1 LKIGQLLNLHY
12 LLLITQ
18 LTSRLIA
25 KKEKNKMKEESDFSF
40 SKVSI
45 IGVGLIGGSLGLA
58 LKEKKP
64 NFKIIGIDKQE
75 IIEKAIFRGAIDE
88 GTTNLEEG
96 IKEADVVILATPV
109 KTILD
114 LLPKI
119 NPFLK
124 KECLV
129 TDTGST
135 KTQIVKRANK
145 VLSKDIHFIG
155 GHPMAGS
162 EKYGINS
169 ADPHLF
175 LDKTYIL
182 TPTNKSNLVVLEKTF
197 SIIRMIGAKR
207 LILDPLDHDRIVGAV
222 SHLPQIMAVSLINM
236 INILTEEEDNNNY
249 FKSIGEGFKDMT
261 RIASSPYK
269 IWEDI
274 YKTNQENILEMIQE
288 FRNYLEVI
296 EDKLKN
302 DPRSLK
308 EEFQKAQ
315 MLRKK
320 L

>member
-1 LKIGQLLNLHY
+1 MEG
-12 LLLITQ
+12 
-18 LTSRLIA
+18 
-25 KKEKNKMKEESDFSF
+25 ESDFSF
-40 SKVSI
+40 KKITI

-75 IIEKAIFRGAIDE
+75 IIEKAIIRGAIDE
-88 GTTNLEEG
+88 GAINLKEG

-109 KTILD
+109 KIILD
-114 LLPKI
+114 LLPQI
-119 NPFLK
+119 NSFLK
-124 KECLV
+124 KGCLV

-135 KTQIVKRANK
+135 KTQIVKKANK
-145 VLSKDIHFIG
+145 VLSKDIYFIG

-182 TPTNKSNLVVLEKTF
+182 TPSNKSNLAALEKIF
-197 SIIRMIGAKR
+197 LIIEMISAKR
-207 LILDPLDHDRIVGAV
+207 LILDPFEHDKIIAAI
-222 SHLPQIMAVSLINM
+222 SHLPQILAVSLTNTIST
-236 INILTEEEDNNNY
+236 LVQEENNNNY
-249 FKSIGEGFKDMT
+249 FKVIGGGFKDMT

-274 YKTNQENILEMIQE
+274 CQTNQENILRTIQE

-296 EDKLKN
+296 EEKLKN
-302 DPRSLK
+302 DPGSLK
-308 EEFQKAQ
+308 EEFQKASK
-315 MLRKK
+315 LRETF
-320 L
+320 

>member
-1 LKIGQLLNLHY
+1 
-12 LLLITQ
+12 
-18 LTSRLIA
+18 
-25 KKEKNKMKEESDFSF
+25 MKEESDF
-40 SKVSI
+40 KKITI

-58 LKEKKP
+58 LKENRP
-64 NFKIIGIDKQE
+64 NFRIVGVDKQKIIK
-75 IIEKAIFRGAIDE
+75 KAIIRGAIDE
-88 GTTNLEEG
+88 GTANLEEG
-96 IKEADVVILATPV
+96 IKEADIVILATPV

-114 LLPKI
+114 LLSQI

-135 KTQIVKRANK
+135 KTQIVKRANR

-155 GHPMAGS
+155 GHPMVGS
-162 EKYGINS
+162 EKYGVDS

-175 LDKTYIL
+175 QDKTYIL
-182 TPTNKSNLVVLEKTF
+182 TPTNKSNLVALEKTF

-222 SHLPQIMAVSLINM
+222 SHLPQIMAVSLTNM
-236 INILTEEEDNNNY
+236 INILTQEEDNNNY

-274 YKTNQENILEMIQE
+274 YKTNQENILEMIQK

>member
-1 LKIGQLLNLHY
+1 MEG
-12 LLLITQ
+12 
-18 LTSRLIA
+18 
-25 KKEKNKMKEESDFSF
+25 ESDFSF
-40 SKVSI
+40 KKITI

-75 IIEKAIFRGAIDE
+75 IIEKAIIRGAIDE
-88 GTTNLEEG
+88 GTINLKEG

-109 KTILD
+109 KIILD
-114 LLPKI
+114 LLSQI

-124 KECLV
+124 KGCLV

-135 KTQIVKRANK
+135 KTQIVKKANK

-169 ADPHLF
+169 ANTHLF

-182 TPTNKSNLVVLEKTF
+182 TPSNKSKLAALEKIF
-197 SIIRMIGAKR
+197 LIIEMISAKR
-207 LILDPLDHDRIVGAV
+207 LILDPFEHDKIIAAI
-222 SHLPQIMAVSLINM
+222 SHLPQILAVSLTNTIST
-236 INILTEEEDNNNY
+236 LVQEENNNNY
-249 FKSIGEGFKDMT
+249 FKVIGEGFKDMT

-274 YKTNQENILEMIQE
+274 CQTNQENILRSIQE

-296 EDKLKN
+296 EEKLKN
-302 DPRSLK
+302 DPSSLK
-308 EEFQKAQ
+308 EEFQKASK
-315 MLRKK
+315 LRET